1 MYELHNG
8 GAVPARYE
16 VDPAALSQLQV
27 DNFNHPLLRCLN
39 PEGEISPGQT
49 AVLEWIFS
57 PLEVKVYHVRIK
69 MNCY

>member
-16 VDPAALSQLQV
+16 VDSAVLSQLQV
-27 DNFNHPLLRCLN
+27 ENFNHPLLRCLN

-49 AVLEWIFS
+49 AILEWIFS
-57 PLEVKVYHVRIK
+57 PLEVKVYHVRTK
-69 MNCY
+69 MNC